1 MSKNHWRDS
10 WLSFGLA
17 FVGGYCDAGGYVLA
31 KTFTGHITGTLVLAA
46 ISLAGHDWRTL
57 LRHLSA
63 IALFLTGVVLILF
76 SERFTRTPSRFLLP
90 IAMGAEIVL
99 ISTAY
104 LVLTSDLTARF
115 GLFVSCMSLALGLQN
130 GAFNQAGGISVHT
143 TYLTG
148 IITSLLKTEAQ
159 RHSSE
164 TTAHDKLASAQK
176 VRLLG
181 GVWLVFVVGAAVGAA
196 MVFWLGALGVF
207 GAALLLLAMVIGLCV
222 SRWRPEKRNEDRLR
236 DDGYETRT
244 QQSDS
249 QERVRR
255 PSVGLRVQA

>member
-1 MSKNHWRDS
+1 MSENPQIDS
-10 WLSFGLA
+10 WLSLGLA
-17 FVGGYCDAGGYVLA
+17 FIGGYCDAAGYVLA

-76 SERFTRTPSRFLLP
+76 SERFRRTPSRFLLP

-130 GAFNQAGGISVHT
+130 GAFSQAGGISVHT

-148 IITSLLKTEAQ
+148 MITSLLKTEAQ

-164 TTAHDKLASAQK
+164 TSAQDKLASHQK
-176 VRLLG
+176 VSLLG
-181 GVWLVFVVGAAVGAA
+181 GIWLVFILGATVGAA
-196 MVFWLGALGVF
+196 MVFWLGAPGVT
-207 GAALLLLAMVIGLCV
+207 GAAILLLGILICVCV
-222 SRWRPEKRNEDRLR
+222 SRWSPEKGKEDLI
-236 DDGYETRT
+236 
-244 QQSDS
+244 
-249 QERVRR
+249 ERVVATTNRL
-255 PSVGLRVQA
+255 S